1 MAIKW
6 SPESDITNKTM
17 EEVLIEVFGCS
28 SMYSGVIKLEIGR
41 DRKRINEGQC
51 ADYYTDNQDMMSL
64 SVNA

>member
-28 SMYSGVIKLEIGR
+28 SMDSGVIKLEAGR
-41 DRKRINEGQC
+41 YRKRINKGHC
-51 ADYYTDNQDMMSL
+51 ADCYTDKQDMMPL